1 MPDIIHKVGIQAAP
15 KKVFEAVSTLE
26 GYRGWWGPDAVG
38 NPQKGGVITF
48 FNHVDMKVLEFKP
61 NEKVKWL
68 CVRGPEEWMKT
79 EVTFELKRKQGL
91 TFVLFTHAKWK
102 KPVEFMRHCST
113 KWAVYLLSLKDLVE
127 KGKGRPSPHDIK
139 IHGGD

>member
-1 MPDIIHKVGIQAAP
+1 
-15 KKVFEAVSTLE
+15 
-26 GYRGWWGPDAVG
+26 
-38 NPQKGGVITF
+38 
-48 FNHVDMKVLEFKP
+48 
-61 NEKVKWL
+61 VKWL